1 LTPPQEAE
9 KNLRIPE
16 FGVVLSESD
25 HPERGPGRFEI
36 DLWRREL
43 RVDGEVVPVGGRAF
57 DILQALVEATGLMVP
72 KSDLMDRVWTG
83 NIVGDNALQ
92 VHVSAIRKAL
102 GADRALLK
110 TVSGRG
116 YRLLGDWTVR
126 PTVDAAEPDGSG
138 LAPVDLSDSS
148 HRQTTYRSGECD
160 IDLAQREL
168 RIHGASVP
176 VGGRAFDLLA
186 TLVEGAN
193 ELVTR
198 DQLTKHVW
206 PGAIVKDGTIE
217 FHISAIR
224 KALGA
229 HRGII
234 KTVSGRG
241 YRLIGTWTRQ
251 PADQPK
257 SPLASPSAGGSTNLP
272 ASTIDLVG
280 RDASLE
286 YLQQACSAYRLVTLT
301 GTGGI
306 GKTALGIELAR
317 SLLPAFDGNVWL
329 VELASLADPTLV
341 PLAVA
346 EAIGLPTGR
355 GAKSAD
361 GVARDIGGRRLLLVL
376 DNCEHLIDAA
386 TNLAE
391 SILRLSSRAVILA
404 TSRETLRTNGEHV
417 YRVPPLDVPQH
428 ESGQAAEILG
438 NSAVQ
443 LFLERAE
450 ASDMA
455 GLRDERNLRL
465 IAGICRHLDGMPLA
479 IEFAAARAAS
489 LGLSRVAGGLQDRF
503 ALLTTG
509 RRTALPR
516 HQTLRAVLDW
526 SYALLPDAERLLL
539 HRLAIF
545 SGGFSFDAACAVMR
559 GHPPAEVADGIA
571 SLVEKSVVNI
581 EQAVSGERWR
591 LLETVRSYAMDRLTS
606 AGDHPP
612 TARRHAKYFRDFF
625 ATFDPNASPESAS
638 YDLAPY
644 TREVD
649 NLRAALIWAFSPAGD
664 ARLGGRLAAAAANFW
679 LAMSQL
685 DECSNWTAKALAEL
699 NGTADDEHE
708 MVLRNGLGQ
717 SLMFTEGMT
726 AATHTNLTRALALAE
741 ALGNVEHQKRAVHG
755 LWQISLRSVELRK
768 ALQLSRRYAEFA
780 GSDADQAATRTAN
793 LMVGMSL
800 TYLAEYVEATSLLE
814 RAIVDYPVAQRQR
827 EMASL
832 GLDALSSAFGHLST
846 CVFARGLID
855 AGIRA
860 AERSIEEA
868 RQIGQPVALCLAM
881 TRPAGLLFPEVG
893 AFDTAE
899 RHIAAILEQADLH
912 ALGTFRALAAC
923 ANGRLL
929 FMRGDPVSGA
939 AALRSGLAQMEATGY
954 RSLQTIFR
962 GYFAEALTAA
972 GNADEGLA
980 EAETALR
987 YAEQTEYMR
996 FVPELLRIHG
1006 SVIAH
1011 SQPDNPKAEQIL
1023 RRAIDLSQRQGA
1035 LYWEL
1040 RAALALAEQWQMQ
1053 GRRSEAHALLSP
1065 VYGRFTEG
1073 FTTPTLTRA
1082 SALLLALAG
1091 GK

>member
-1 LTPPQEAE
+1 MP
-9 KNLRIPE
+9 I
-16 FGVVLSESD
+16 
-25 HPERGPGRFEI
+25 
-36 DLWRREL
+36 
-43 RVDGEVVPVGGRAF
+43 GGRAF
-57 DILQALVEATGLMVP
+57 DILQALVQATGIIVP
-72 KSDLMDRVWTG
+72 KSDLMGRVWP
-83 NIVGDNALQ
+83 NSFVGDNALQ

-116 YRLLGDWTVR
+116 YRLLGHWTVR
-126 PTVDAAEPDGSG
+126 PASDAAEPDGSTPSP
-138 LAPVDLSDSS
+138 LDLPPSAS
-148 HRQTTYRSGECD
+148 HTYRSGECE
-160 IDLAQREL
+160 IDLAQCEL

-176 VGGRAFDLLA
+176 LGGRAFDLLA
-186 TLVEGAN
+186 ALVEGAN

-198 DQLTKHVW
+198 DQLIERVW
-206 PGAIVKDGTIE
+206 PGVSVKDGAIE

-224 KALGA
+224 KALGS
-229 HRGII
+229 HRTII
-234 KTVSGRG
+234 KTISGRG
-241 YRLIGTWTRQ
+241 YRLLGTWSRHHT
-251 PADQPK
+251 DQPRAPF
-257 SPLASPSAGGSTNLP
+257 SSPSAGGSTNLP
-272 ASTIDLVG
+272 ASKIDLVG
-280 RDASLE
+280 RDASIE

-317 SLLPAFDGNVWL
+317 SLLPMFDGNVWL
-329 VELASLADPTLV
+329 VELASLADPNLV
-341 PLAVA
+341 SLAVA
-346 EAIGLPTGR
+346 EAIGLPTDR
-355 GAKSAD
+355 GAKSAES
-361 GVARDIGGRRLLLVL
+361 VARDIGGTRLLLVL

-386 TNLAE
+386 THLAE

-404 TSRETLRTNGEHV
+404 TSRETLRTTGEHV
-417 YRVPPLDVPQH
+417 YRVPPLDVPPH
-428 ESGQAAEILG
+428 DSGQAVEILS

-443 LFLERAE
+443 LFLDRAE
-450 ASDMA
+450 ATHMV
-455 GLRDERNLRL
+455 GLRDRQNLRL
-465 IAGICRHLDGMPLA
+465 IARICRHLDGMPLA

-489 LGLSRVAGGLQDRF
+489 LGLAQVADGLRDRF

-526 SYALLPDAERLLL
+526 SYALLPDAERQLL

-545 SGGFSFDAACAVMR
+545 AGGFSFDAACAVMR
-559 GHPPAEVADGIA
+559 EHLPADVADGIA
-571 SLVEKSVVNI
+571 SLVEKSVVNL
-581 EQAVSGERWR
+581 EQTTSGGRWR
-591 LLETVRSYAMDRLTS
+591 LLETVRSYAMDKLTS
-606 AGDHPP
+606 DGDYAP
-612 TARRHAKYFRDFF
+612 TARRHADYFRDFF
-625 ATFDPNASPESAS
+625 ATFDPNANEESAS
-638 YDLAPY
+638 SDLASF

-649 NLRAALIWAFSPAGD
+649 NLRAALAWAFSASGD
-664 ARLGGRLAAAAANFW
+664 PRLGGHLAAAAVNFW
-679 LAMSQL
+679 LATSLL
-685 DECSNWTAKALAEL
+685 DECSNWIGKALANMGE
-699 NGTADDEHE
+699 ADGLAHE

-726 AATHTNLTRALALAE
+726 SATHTNLTRALSLAE
-741 ALGNVEHQKRAVHG
+741 AIGSIEHQKRAVHG

-780 GSDADQAATRTAN
+780 RSDTDLAATHTAN

-800 TYLAEYVEATSLLE
+800 TYLAEYAEASSLLE
-814 RAIVDYPVAQRQR
+814 QAIHNYPAAQRQR

-846 CVFARGLID
+846 CLFARGLID
-855 AGIRA
+855 AAIRA

-868 RQIGQPVALCLAM
+868 QQVGQPVALCLAM

-899 RHIAAILEQADLH
+899 RYIAAILEQADRH

-923 ANGRLL
+923 ATGRML
-929 FMRGDPVSGA
+929 FMRGDPAAGA

-980 EAETALR
+980 EVERALH

-1011 SQPDNPKAEQIL
+1011 SQPGNPKAEQIL

-1040 RAALALAEQWQMQ
+1040 RAALALAEDWQMQ
-1053 GRRSEAHALLSP
+1053 GRRMEAYTLLAP
-1065 VYGRFTEG
+1065 IYDRFTEG
-1073 FTTPTLTRA
+1073 FTTPILARAKAVLQATRTDNDGP
-1082 SALLLALAG
+1082 SVTYRR
-1091 GK
+1091 KSRS

>member
-1 LTPPQEAE
+1 MP
-9 KNLRIPE
+9 I
-16 FGVVLSESD
+16 
-25 HPERGPGRFEI
+25 
-36 DLWRREL
+36 
-43 RVDGEVVPVGGRAF
+43 GGRAF
-57 DILQALVEATGLMVP
+57 DVLQALVEASGTVVT
-72 KSDLMDRVWTG
+72 KSDLMGRVWP
-83 NIVGDNALQ
+83 NSIVGDNALQ

-102 GADRALLK
+102 AADRRLLK

-116 YRLLGDWTVR
+116 YRLLGDWSVR
-126 PTVDAAEPDGSG
+126 RSPETIELDQSSPAALDPAQS
-138 LAPVDLSDSS
+138 AS
-148 HRQTTYRSGECD
+148 HTYRSGDCE

-168 RIHGASVP
+168 RIQGASVP
-176 VGGRAFDLLA
+176 LGGRAFDLLA
-186 TLVEGAN
+186 ALVEGAN

-198 DQLTKHVW
+198 DQLIERVW
-206 PGAIVKDGTIE
+206 PGVPVKEGAIE

-229 HRGII
+229 HRTII
-234 KTVSGRG
+234 KTISGRG
-241 YRLIGTWTRQ
+241 YRLIGAWSRRRSDH
-251 PADQPK
+251 PG
-257 SPLASPSAGGSTNLP
+257 SPVTSPGAAGATNLP
-272 ASTIDLVG
+272 ATKVDLVG

-329 VELASLADPTLV
+329 VELASLADPALV

-346 EAIGLPTGR
+346 EAIGLPTDR
-355 GAKSAD
+355 GAKSAES
-361 GVARDIGGRRLLLVL
+361 VARDIGGRRLLLVL

-386 TNLAE
+386 TQLAE
-391 SILRLSSRAVILA
+391 SILRLSSRAVIVA
-404 TSRETLRTNGEHV
+404 TSRKTLRTAGEHV
-417 YRVPPLDVPQH
+417 YRVPPLDVPSH
-428 ESGQAAEILG
+428 ESGQADEILG

-443 LFLERAE
+443 LFLDRAE
-450 ASDMA
+450 ATHMA
-455 GLRDERNLRL
+455 GLRDRQNLRL
-465 IAGICRHLDGMPLA
+465 ITRICRHLDGMPLA

-489 LGLSRVAGGLQDRF
+489 LGLVQVADGLQDRF

-526 SYALLPDAERLLL
+526 SYALLPDTERLLL

-559 GHPPAEVADGIA
+559 EHSPADVADGIA
-571 SLVEKSVVNI
+571 SLVEKSVVNL
-581 EQAVSGERWR
+581 EQASSGGRWR
-591 LLETVRSYAMDRLTS
+591 LLETVRSYAMDKL
-606 AGDHPP
+606 AGAADYAP
-612 TARRHAKYFRDFF
+612 TARRHADYFREFF
-625 ATFDPNASPESAS
+625 AAFDPNAKKESARS
-638 YDLAPY
+638 DLASFA
-644 TREVD
+644 REVD
-649 NLRAALIWAFSPAGD
+649 NLRSALTWAFSASGD
-664 ARLGGRLAAAAANFW
+664 PRLGGRLAAAAVNFW
-679 LAMSQL
+679 LATSLL
-685 DECSNWTAKALAEL
+685 DECSNWIGKALA
-699 NGTADDEHE
+699 NIGDSDDLEHE

-726 AATHTNLTRALALAE
+726 SATHANLTRALSLAE
-741 ALGNVEHQKRAVHG
+741 ALGNIEHQKRAVHG

-780 GSDADQAATRTAN
+780 RSDIDLAATHTAN

-800 TYLAEYVEATSLLE
+800 TYLAEYAEASSLLE
-814 RAIVDYPVAQRQR
+814 QAIHHYPAAQRQR

-846 CVFARGLID
+846 CQFARGLIG

-868 RQIGQPVALCLAM
+868 QQVGQPVALCLAM

-899 RHIAAILEQADLH
+899 HHIAAILEQADRH

-923 ANGRLL
+923 ATGRML
-929 FMRGDPVSGA
+929 FMRGDPAAGA

-972 GNADEGLA
+972 GNGDEGLA
-980 EAETALR
+980 EVEKALR

-1011 SQPDNPKAEQIL
+1011 GRPGNPKAEQIL
-1023 RRAIDLSQRQGA
+1023 KRAIALSQRQGA

-1040 RAALALAEQWQMQ
+1040 RAALALAEDWQLQ
-1053 GRRSEAHALLSP
+1053 GRGTDARALLAP
-1065 VYGRFTEG
+1065 IYGRFSDG
-1073 FTTPTLTRA
+1073 LTTPVLARA
-1082 SALLLALAG
+1082 KALLQTTARG
-1091 GK
+1091 GQSVA

>member
-1 LTPPQEAE
+1 M
-9 KNLRIPE
+9 
-16 FGVVLSESD
+16 SESD
-25 HPERGPGRFEI
+25 DPERGPGRLAI
-36 DLWRREL
+36 DLRYREL
-43 RVDGEVVPVGGRAF
+43 RVDEEPVPIGGRAF
-57 DILQALVEATGLMVP
+57 DILQALVEATGSIVP
-72 KSDLMDRVWTG
+72 KSDLMDRVWP
-83 NIVGDNALQ
+83 NSIVGDNALQ
-92 VHVSAIRKAL
+92 VHVSAIRRAL
-102 GADRALLK
+102 GADRGLLK

-126 PTVDAAEPDGSG
+126 PSPAAAEADRSAPE
-138 LAPVDLSDSS
+138 PVDPSPSASD
-148 HRQTTYRSGECD
+148 HRQATYRSGECE

-168 RIHGASVP
+168 RLGGASVP
-176 VGGRAFDLLA
+176 IGGRAFDLLA
-186 TLVEGAN
+186 ALVEGAN

-198 DQLTKHVW
+198 DRLVDQVW
-206 PGAIVKDGTIE
+206 PGAIIKEGAIE

-229 HRGII
+229 HRTII

-241 YRLIGTWTRQ
+241 YRLLGTWSRHH
-251 PADQPK
+251 ADPPR
-257 SPLASPSAGGSTNLP
+257 SPLSFPSAGGSTNLP
-272 ASTIDLVG
+272 ASKIDLVG

-317 SLLPAFDGNVWL
+317 SLLPTFDGDVWL
-329 VELASLADPTLV
+329 VELASLADPSLV

-346 EAIGLPTGR
+346 EAIGLPTDR
-355 GAKSAD
+355 GAKSAES
-361 GVARDIGGRRLLLVL
+361 VARDIGGRRLLLVL

-386 TNLAE
+386 TQLAE
-391 SILRLSSRAVILA
+391 SILRLSSRAIILA

-417 YRVPPLDVPQH
+417 YRVPPLDVPKH

-438 NSAVQ
+438 NSAVR
-443 LFLERAE
+443 LFLDRAE
-450 ASDMA
+450 ASHMV
-455 GLRDERNLRL
+455 GLRDRQNLRL
-465 IAGICRHLDGMPLA
+465 IARICRHLDGMPLA

-489 LGLSRVAGGLQDRF
+489 LGLSQVADGLQDRF

-559 GHPPAEVADGIA
+559 DHPPAEVADGIA
-571 SLVEKSVVNI
+571 SLVEKSVVNL
-581 EQAVSGERWR
+581 EQAASGGRWR
-591 LLETVRSYAMDRLTS
+591 LLETVRSYAMDKLTS
-606 AGDHPP
+606 TGDHAP
-612 TARRHAKYFRDFF
+612 TTRRHAEYFRDFF
-625 ATFDPNASPESAS
+625 ATFDPNANEESAS
-638 YDLAPY
+638 ADLASF
-644 TREVD
+644 TRDVD
-649 NLRAALIWAFSPAGD
+649 NLRAALAWAFSAAGD
-664 ARLGGRLAAAAANFW
+664 PRLGGQLAAAAPNFW
-679 LAMSQL
+679 LATSLL
-685 DECSNWTAKALAEL
+685 DECSNWIGKALANL
-699 NGTADDEHE
+699 GDSSDPEHE

-717 SLMFTEGMT
+717 SLMFTEGNT
-726 AATHTNLTRALALAE
+726 SATHANLTRALALAE
-741 ALGNVEHQKRAVHG
+741 AIGSIEHQKRSVHG

-780 GSDADQAATRTAN
+780 RSDTDFAATHTAN

-800 TYLAEYVEATSLLE
+800 TYLAEYAEASGLLE
-814 RAIVDYPVAQRQR
+814 QAIHNYPAVQRQR

-855 AGIRA
+855 AGIHA
-860 AERSIEEA
+860 AQRSIEEA
-868 RQIGQPVALCLAM
+868 QQVGQPVALCLAM
-881 TRPAGLLFPEVG
+881 TRPAGVLFPEVG

-899 RHIAAILEQADLH
+899 RHIAAILKLADRH

-923 ANGRLL
+923 ATGRLL
-929 FMRGDPVSGA
+929 FMRGDPTAGA

-972 GNADEGLA
+972 GKADEGVA
-980 EAETALR
+980 EVEAALR

-996 FVPELLRIHG
+996 FVPELLRIQG
-1006 SVIAH
+1006 SVIMHA
-1011 SQPDNPKAEQIL
+1011 QPGNPKAEQIL
-1023 RRAIDLSQRQGA
+1023 RRAIDLSQREGA

-1040 RAALALAEQWQMQ
+1040 RAALALAEDWHTQ
-1053 GRRSEAHALLSP
+1053 GRRTEAHALLSP
-1065 VYGRFTEG
+1065 LYARFTEG
-1073 FTTPTLTRA
+1073 LATPILVRA
-1082 SALLLALAG
+1082 KALLQATSG
-1091 GK
+1091 GQQ

>member
-1 LTPPQEAE
+1 MPT
-9 KNLRIPE
+9 
-16 FGVVLSESD
+16 S
-25 HPERGPGRFEI
+25 
-36 DLWRREL
+36 
-43 RVDGEVVPVGGRAF
+43 GRAF
-57 DILQALVEATGLMVP
+57 DILQALVDARGNIVT
-72 KSDLMDRVWTG
+72 KSDLMGRVWP
-83 NIVGDNALQ
+83 NSIVGDNALQ

-102 GADRALLK
+102 GADRPMLK

-116 YRLLGDWTVR
+116 YRLLGHWTVR
-126 PTVDAAEPDGSG
+126 RSSNAAELD
-138 LAPVDLSDSS
+138 APPALQDPPPSPS
-148 HRQTTYRSGECD
+148 HTYRSGECE

-168 RIHGASVP
+168 RIQGALVP
-176 VGGRAFDLLA
+176 LGGRAFDLLA
-186 TLVEGAN
+186 ALVEGAN
-193 ELVTR
+193 AAVTR
-198 DQLTKHVW
+198 EHLSERVW
-206 PGAIVKDGTIE
+206 PGAFVRDGAIE

-229 HRGII
+229 HRTII
-234 KTVSGRG
+234 KTISGRG
-241 YRLIGTWTRQ
+241 YRLIGTWSRYD
-251 PADQPK
+251 AEPK
-257 SPLASPSAGGSTNLP
+257 APLSFPNAGGSTNLP
-272 ASTIDLVG
+272 ASKIDLVG
-280 RDASLE
+280 REGSLE

-317 SLLPAFDGNVWL
+317 TLLPMFDGNVWL
-329 VELASLADPTLV
+329 VELASLADPALV

-346 EAIGLPTGR
+346 EAMGLPTDR
-355 GAKSAD
+355 GAKSAES
-361 GVARDIGGRRLLLVL
+361 VARDIGGRRILLVL
-376 DNCEHLIDAA
+376 DNCEHLIHAA
-386 TNLAE
+386 TQLAE

-404 TSRETLRTNGEHV
+404 TSRETLRTSGEHV
-417 YRVPPLDVPQH
+417 YRVPPLDVPPH
-428 ESGQAAEILG
+428 DSGQVAEILD

-443 LFLERAE
+443 LFLDRVE
-450 ASDMA
+450 ATHTA
-455 GLRDERNLRL
+455 GLRDRQNLRL
-465 IAGICRHLDGMPLA
+465 IARICRQLDGMPLA

-489 LGLSRVAGGLQDRF
+489 LGLAQVADGLQDRF

-545 SGGFSFDAACAVMR
+545 AGGFSFDAACAVMDAR
-559 GHPPAEVADGIA
+559 SPADVAHVADGIA
-571 SLVEKSVVNI
+571 SLVEKSVVNL
-581 EQAVSGERWR
+581 EQAAAGGRWR
-591 LLETVRSYAMDRLTS
+591 LLETVRSYAMDKLAS
-606 AGDHPP
+606 AGDYTP
-612 TARRHAKYFRDFF
+612 TARRHADYFCSFF
-625 ATFDPNASPESAS
+625 ATFDPDANKESVSA
-638 YDLAPY
+638 DLAAF

-649 NLRAALIWAFSPAGD
+649 NLRAALAWAFSASGGPH
-664 ARLGGRLAAAAANFW
+664 LGGRLAVTAANFW
-679 LAMSQL
+679 LATSLL
-685 DECSNWTAKALAEL
+685 DECTNWIGRALANL
-699 NGTADDEHE
+699 GDTDDLEHE

-726 AATHTNLTRALALAE
+726 SATHANLTRALSLAE
-741 ALGNVEHQKRAVHG
+741 AIGNVEHQKRAVHG

-780 GSDADQAATRTAN
+780 RSDADLAATHTAN

-800 TYLAEYVEATSLLE
+800 TYLAEYAEASSLLDQ
-814 RAIVDYPVAQRQR
+814 AIRHYPAAQRQR

-846 CVFARGLID
+846 CLFARGLIE

-868 RQIGQPVALCLAM
+868 QQVGQPVALCLAM

-899 RHIAAILEQADLH
+899 RHIAAILEQADRH

-923 ANGRLL
+923 ATGRML
-929 FMRGDPVSGA
+929 FMRGDPAAGA

-972 GNADEGLA
+972 GHADEGIA
-980 EAETALR
+980 EVERALR

-996 FVPELLRIHG
+996 FVPELLRIQG
-1006 SVIAH
+1006 SVVAH
-1011 SQPDNPKAEQIL
+1011 GQPGNPKAEQIL
-1023 RRAIDLSQRQGA
+1023 RRAIALSQRQGA

-1053 GRRSEAHALLSP
+1053 GRR
-1065 VYGRFTEG
+1065 TE
-1073 FTTPTLTRA
+1073 A
-1082 SALLLALAG
+1082 SALLAPIYRRFSDGFATPILRRAKALLQATG
-1091 GK
+1091 ADNDEPSVT

>member
-1 LTPPQEAE
+1 MP
-9 KNLRIPE
+9 I
-16 FGVVLSESD
+16 
-25 HPERGPGRFEI
+25 
-36 DLWRREL
+36 
-43 RVDGEVVPVGGRAF
+43 GGRAF
-57 DILQALVEATGLMVP
+57 DILQALVEATGLIVP
-72 KSDLMDRVWTG
+72 KSDLMGRVWP
-83 NIVGDNALQ
+83 NSIVGDNALQ

-116 YRLLGDWTVR
+116 YRLLGHWTVR
-126 PTVDAAEPDGSG
+126 QATDTTEPDRSA
-138 LAPVDLSDSS
+138 LVPVDLSPSAS
-148 HRQTTYRSGECD
+148 HTYRSGECE

-168 RIHGASVP
+168 RINGASVP
-176 VGGRAFDLLA
+176 LGGRAFDLLA
-186 TLVEGAN
+186 ALVEGAN
-193 ELVTR
+193 EFVTR
-198 DQLTKHVW
+198 DRLIEHVW
-206 PGAIVKDGTIE
+206 PGATVKDGAIE

-224 KALGA
+224 KALGS
-229 HRGII
+229 HRTII

-241 YRLIGTWTRQ
+241 YRLLGTWTRQ
-251 PADQPK
+251 TEARQHTDQPR
-257 SPLASPSAGGSTNLP
+257 SSLSAPSAGGSTNLP

-317 SLLPAFDGNVWL
+317 SLLPMFDGDVWL

-346 EAIGLPTGR
+346 DAIGLPTDR
-355 GAKSAD
+355 GAKSAES
-361 GVARDIGGRRLLLVL
+361 VARDIGGRRLLLVL

-386 TNLAE
+386 TQLAE
-391 SILRLSSRAVILA
+391 SILRLSSRAVIVA

-417 YRVPPLDVPQH
+417 YRVPPLDVPPH
-428 ESGQAAEILG
+428 ESGQTDEILG

-443 LFLERAE
+443 LFLDRAE
-450 ASDMA
+450 ATHMA
-455 GLRDERNLRL
+455 GLRDRQNLRL
-465 IAGICRHLDGMPLA
+465 IARICRHLDGMPLA

-489 LGLSRVAGGLQDRF
+489 LGLAQVADGLRDRF

-526 SYALLPDAERLLL
+526 SYALLPDAERVLL

-559 GHPPAEVADGIA
+559 EHSPADVAGSIA
-571 SLVEKSVVNI
+571 SLVEKSVVNL
-581 EQAVSGERWR
+581 EQASSGGRWR
-591 LLETVRSYAMDRLTS
+591 LLETVRSYAMDKLAGT
-606 AGDHPP
+606 GDHAP
-612 TARRHAKYFRDFF
+612 TARRHADYFRDFF
-625 ATFDPNASPESAS
+625 ATFDPNASEESAS
-638 YDLAPY
+638 SDLASF

-649 NLRAALIWAFSPAGD
+649 NLRAALTWAFSASGD
-664 ARLGGRLAAAAANFW
+664 PRLGAYLAAAAVNFW
-679 LAMSQL
+679 LATSLL
-685 DECSNWTAKALAEL
+685 DECSNWIGKALA
-699 NGTADDEHE
+699 NMGDADDLEHE

-726 AATHTNLTRALALAE
+726 SATHANLTRALSLAE
-741 ALGNVEHQKRAVHG
+741 AIGSIEHQKRAVHG

-780 GSDADQAATRTAN
+780 RSDTDLAATHTAN

-800 TYLAEYVEATSLLE
+800 TYLAEYAEASSLLE
-814 RAIVDYPVAQRQR
+814 QAIHHYPAAQRQR

-846 CVFARGLID
+846 CLFARGLID
-855 AGIRA
+855 GGIRA

-868 RQIGQPVALCLAM
+868 QQVGQPVALCLAM

-899 RHIAAILEQADLH
+899 RHIAAILEQADRH

-923 ANGRLL
+923 ATGRML
-929 FMRGDPVSGA
+929 FMRGDPASGA

-972 GNADEGLA
+972 GNAEEGLA
-980 EAETALR
+980 EVERALH

-1006 SVIAH
+1006 SVVAH
-1011 SQPDNPKAEQIL
+1011 GQPSSPKVEQIL

-1040 RAALALAEQWQMQ
+1040 RAALALAEDWQMQ
-1053 GRRSEAHALLSP
+1053 GRRTEVHGLLAP
-1065 VYGRFTEG
+1065 IYARFTEG
-1073 FTTPTLTRA
+1073 FATPVLARA
-1082 SALLLALAG
+1082 NALLQATSG
-1091 GK
+1091 GQ

>member
-1 LTPPQEAE
+1 M
-9 KNLRIPE
+9 
-16 FGVVLSESD
+16 
-25 HPERGPGRFEI
+25 
-36 DLWRREL
+36 
-43 RVDGEVVPVGGRAF
+43 PVGGRAF
-57 DILQALVEATGLMVP
+57 DVLQVLVEAAGIIVTKSELMGRIWP
-72 KSDLMDRVWTG
+72 HS
-83 NIVGDNALQ
+83 IVGDNALQ

-102 GADRALLK
+102 GVDRALLK

-116 YRLLGDWTVR
+116 YRLLGHWTVR
-126 PTVDAAEPDGSG
+126 RNQDPAKPEVAAP
-138 LAPVDLSDSS
+138 AAVNLSPSAS
-148 HRQTTYRSGECD
+148 HTYRSGECE

-168 RIHGASVP
+168 RVHGASVP
-176 VGGRAFDLLA
+176 LGGRAFDLLA
-186 TLVEGAN
+186 VLVEGAN

-198 DQLTKHVW
+198 DRLIERVW
-206 PGAIVKDGTIE
+206 PGVSVKEGTIE
-217 FHISAIR
+217 FHISAMR
-224 KALGA
+224 KALGP
-229 HRGII
+229 HRTII

-241 YRLIGTWTRQ
+241 YRLLGTWSRHHT
-251 PADQPK
+251 DQPRP
-257 SPLASPSAGGSTNLP
+257 PLSSPSAGGSTNLP
-272 ASTIDLVG
+272 ASRIDLVG
-280 RDASLE
+280 RDTSLE

-317 SLLPAFDGNVWL
+317 SLLPMFDGNVWL
-329 VELASLADPTLV
+329 VELASLADPNLV

-346 EAIGLPTGR
+346 EAIGLPTDR
-355 GAKSAD
+355 GAKSAES
-361 GVARDIGGRRLLLVL
+361 VARDISARRLLLVL

-386 TNLAE
+386 THLAE
-391 SILRLSSRAVILA
+391 SILRLSSRAVIVA
-404 TSRETLRTNGEHV
+404 TSRETLRTVGEHV
-417 YRVPPLDVPQH
+417 YRVPPLDVPPH
-428 ESGQAAEILG
+428 DSGEAAEILG

-443 LFLERAE
+443 LFLDRAE
-450 ASDMA
+450 ATHMA
-455 GLRDERNLRL
+455 GLRDRPNLRL
-465 IAGICRHLDGMPLA
+465 IARICRHLDGIPLA

-489 LGLSRVAGGLQDRF
+489 LGLAQVADGLQDRF

-545 SGGFSFDAACAVMR
+545 FGGFSFDAACAVMPE
-559 GHPPAEVADGIA
+559 HSPADVADGIA
-571 SLVEKSVVNI
+571 SLVEKSVVNL
-581 EQAVSGERWR
+581 EQVALGGRWR
-591 LLETVRSYAMDRLTS
+591 LLETVRSYAMDKLTS
-606 AGDHPP
+606 AGDYAS
-612 TARRHAKYFRDFF
+612 TARRHADYFRDYF
-625 ATFDPNASPESAS
+625 AMFDPNANKESAS
-638 YDLAPY
+638 SDLASF

-649 NLRAALIWAFSPAGD
+649 NLRAALTWAFSASGD
-664 ARLGGRLAAAAANFW
+664 PRLGGRLAAAAVNFW
-679 LAMSQL
+679 LATSLL
-685 DECSNWTAKALAEL
+685 DECSNWIGKALA
-699 NGTADDEHE
+699 NMGDADDLEHE

-726 AATHTNLTRALALAE
+726 SATRTNLTRALSLAE
-741 ALGNVEHQKRAVHG
+741 ALGSIEHQKRAVHG

-780 GSDADQAATRTAN
+780 RSDTDLAATHTAN

-800 TYLAEYVEATSLLE
+800 TYLAEYGEASSLLE
-814 RAIVDYPVAQRQR
+814 QAIHHYPAAQRQR

-846 CVFARGLID
+846 CLFARGLID

-868 RQIGQPVALCLAM
+868 QQVGQPVALCLAM

-899 RHIAAILEQADLH
+899 RHIAAILEQADRH

-923 ANGRLL
+923 ATGRML
-929 FMRGDPVSGA
+929 FMRGDPAAGA

-980 EAETALR
+980 EVERAMR

-996 FVPELLRIHG
+996 FVPELMRIHG

-1011 SQPDNPKAEQIL
+1011 GQPGNPKTEQIL

-1040 RAALALAEQWQMQ
+1040 RAALALAEDRQMQ
-1053 GRRSEAHALLSP
+1053 GRRMEAYALLAP
-1065 VYGRFTEG
+1065 IYRRFSEG
-1073 FTTPTLTRA
+1073 FATPILARA
-1082 SALLLALAG
+1082 NALLQATQPAHG
-1091 GK
+1091 RRSAT

>member
-1 LTPPQEAE
+1 MP
-9 KNLRIPE
+9 I
-16 FGVVLSESD
+16 
-25 HPERGPGRFEI
+25 
-36 DLWRREL
+36 
-43 RVDGEVVPVGGRAF
+43 GGRAF
-57 DILQALVEATGLMVP
+57 DVLQALVEAAGIVVT
-72 KSDLMDRVWTG
+72 KSDLMGRIWP
-83 NIVGDNALQ
+83 NSIVGDNALQ

-102 GADRALLK
+102 GADRRLLK

-126 PTVDAAEPDGSG
+126 RSPDAADPHESSP
-138 LAPVDLSDSS
+138 APLDAPPSAS
-148 HRQTTYRSGECD
+148 HTYRSGDCE

-176 VGGRAFDLLA
+176 LGGRAFDLLA
-186 TLVEGAN
+186 ALVEGAN

-198 DQLTKHVW
+198 DQLIERVW
-206 PGAIVKDGTIE
+206 PGVSVKEGAIE

-229 HRGII
+229 HRAII
-234 KTVSGRG
+234 KTISGRG
-241 YRLIGTWTRQ
+241 YRLIGAWSRHHS
-251 PADQPK
+251 DQPR
-257 SPLASPSAGGSTNLP
+257 SSVSAPGATTPTNLP
-272 ASTIDLVG
+272 ATKIDLVG

-329 VELASLADPTLV
+329 VELASLADPNLV

-346 EAIGLPTGR
+346 EAVGLPTDR

-361 GVARDIGGRRLLLVL
+361 SVARDIGGRRLLLVL

-386 TNLAE
+386 TQLAE
-391 SILRLSSRAVILA
+391 SILRLSSRAVIVA

-417 YRVPPLDVPQH
+417 YRVPPLDVPPH
-428 ESGQAAEILG
+428 ESAQADEILG

-443 LFLERAE
+443 LFLDRAE
-450 ASDMA
+450 ATHMV
-455 GLRDERNLRL
+455 GLRDRQNLRL
-465 IAGICRHLDGMPLA
+465 IANICRHLDGMPLA

-489 LGLSRVAGGLQDRF
+489 LGLARVADGLQDRF

-545 SGGFSFDAACAVMR
+545 TGGFSFDAACAVMR
-559 GHPPAEVADGIA
+559 EHSPADVADGIA
-571 SLVEKSVVNI
+571 SLVEKSVVNL
-581 EQAVSGERWR
+581 EQGTPNGRWR
-591 LLETVRSYAMDRLTS
+591 LLETVRSYAMDKLNS
-606 AGDHPP
+606 AGEYGA
-612 TARRHAKYFRDFF
+612 TARRHADYFRDFF
-625 ATFDPNASPESAS
+625 ATFAPPANEESAS
-638 YDLAPY
+638 SPLASF

-649 NLRAALIWAFSPAGD
+649 NLRAALTWAFSAVGD
-664 ARLGGRLAAAAANFW
+664 PSLGGRLTAAAVHFW
-679 LAMSQL
+679 LATSLL
-685 DECSNWTAKALAEL
+685 DECRNWVGKALA
-699 NGTADDEHE
+699 NMGDSADLEQE

-726 AATHTNLTRALALAE
+726 SATHSNLTRALSLAE
-741 ALGNVEHQKRAVHG
+741 AIGSIEYQKRAVHG

-768 ALQLSRRYAEFA
+768 ALQLSRRYAAFA
-780 GSDADQAATRTAN
+780 RNDADLAATRTAN

-800 TYLAEYVEATSLLE
+800 TYLAEYVEASRLLE
-814 RAIVDYPVAQRQR
+814 HAIHDHPVAQHQG

-832 GLDALSSAFGHLST
+832 GLDGLTSAFGHLST
-846 CVFARGLID
+846 CLLARGLID
-855 AGIRA
+855 ASISA

-868 RQIGQPVALCLAM
+868 QQTGQPVALCLAM
-881 TRPAGLLFPEVG
+881 TRPAGLLFPEIG
-893 AFDTAE
+893 AFATAE
-899 RHIAAILEQADLH
+899 RYIAAILELADRH
-912 ALGTFRALAAC
+912 ALHTFRALATC
-923 ANGRLL
+923 ANGRML
-929 FMRGDPVSGA
+929 FMRGDPASGTT
-939 AALRSGLAQMEATGY
+939 ALRSGLAQMEATGY

-962 GYFAEALTAA
+962 GYFAEALTAV

-980 EAETALR
+980 EAEAALR
-987 YAEQTEYMR
+987 FAEQTEYMR
-996 FVPELLRIHG
+996 FVPELLCIHG
-1006 SVIAH
+1006 RVIAH
-1011 SQPDNPKAEQIL
+1011 SQPDNPKVEQIL
-1023 RRAIDLSQRQGA
+1023 RRAIDLSRRQGA

-1040 RAALALAEQWQMQ
+1040 RAALALAELWQVQ
-1053 GRRSEAHALLSP
+1053 GHRTEAHALLSP
-1065 VYGRFTEG
+1065 LYQRFTEG
-1073 FTTPTLTRA
+1073 LTTPILARANTLLQETSDGR
-1082 SALLLALAG
+1082 
-1091 GK
+1091 